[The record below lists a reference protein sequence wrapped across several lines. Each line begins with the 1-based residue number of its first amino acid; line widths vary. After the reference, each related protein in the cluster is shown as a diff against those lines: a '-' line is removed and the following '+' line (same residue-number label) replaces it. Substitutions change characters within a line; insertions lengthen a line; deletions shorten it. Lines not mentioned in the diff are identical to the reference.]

1 MSNVV
6 PLFIDPISIN
16 VAKAYLLNNASGLRT
31 HTLQTTLESIVSN
44 PNVEFLSLDSNEWP
58 PPFIHTHEENSQ
70 QHVENAANMGAGNG
84 VAGEVE
90 NVPAIVP
97 PPLLDEEDFPNII
110 RLQVVFRIA
119 FALML
124 FGRDYETVVLATG

>member
-1 MSNVV
+1 
-6 PLFIDPISIN
+6 
-16 VAKAYLLNNASGLRT
+16 
-31 HTLQTTLESIVSN
+31 
-44 PNVEFLSLDSNEWP
+44 
-58 PPFIHTHEENSQ
+58 
-70 QHVENAANMGAGNG
+70 MGAGNG